1 MPIIS
6 VIIPAYN
13 AEKTIKETIE
23 SVLNQTV
30 TDFEVLVINDGSTD
44 GTLDVI
50 DGIKDE
56 RLRVFSYPHA
66 GVAPTRNRGLVHAV
80 GEYISF
86 LDADDLW
93 TPDKLEAQLKALQEN
108 PQAAVAYSWTD
119 WIDEL
124 RQFLR
129 AGGYITENGR
139 VYEKLLVRDFIES
152 GSNPLIRAEAFQSV
166 GNFDESLEF
175 SEDWDMWLRLAAC
188 YEFVAVPS
196 AQILYRISP
205 NSASFNVWKMEAG
218 SLRVLEKAWAQIPPS
233 IQHRKREILGNRY
246 KYLTCKAIEG
256 NLERRRGLVAVRFF
270 WQAILN
276 DPAWLRRGKLMLI
289 VFLKIGLAIL
299 LSPQQAQGIR
309 TSLRKWFSKER
320 PFQRQ

>member
-50 DGIKDE
+50 AGIKDE

-66 GVAPTRNRGLVHAV
+66 GVATTRNRGLAHAV

-129 AGGYITENGR
+129 AGGYITENGQ

-166 GNFDESLEF
+166 GKFDESLEF

-218 SLRVLEKAWAQIPPS
+218 SLRVLEKAWAQAPPTTPNLK
-233 IQHRKREILGNRY
+233 RKILANRY
-246 KYLTCKAIEG
+246 QYLTLKALDG
-256 NLERRRGLVAVRFF
+256 QLERCKGFVAIRFF
-270 WQAILN
+270 GQAIIHDLT
-276 DPAWLRRGKLMLI
+276 WLRRGKLMGIIL
-289 VFLKIGLAIL
+289 LKIGLATL
-299 LSPQQAQGIR
+299 LPREQAQGIR
-309 TSLRKWFSKER
+309 KRLQSFRSKHASVKI
-320 PFQRQ
+320 